1 MILPDNI
8 EDMPDGTEFVVPSKV
23 LRGKLEALFNNK
35 IETCIDNKK
44 IDEMEEKKMNN
55 YEITYHF
62 INGEVKK
69 VKYREVPNNKIRF
82 MQKLTEGAFVG
93 DKEMEIFVNINQVN
107 FMEVKEFHET
117 EVENKDEI

>member
-1 MILPDNI
+1 
-8 EDMPDGTEFVVPSKV
+8 
-23 LRGKLEALFNNK
+23 
-35 IETCIDNKK
+35 
-44 IDEMEEKKMNN
+44 MNN

-69 VKYREVPNNKIRF
+69 VKYREV
-82 MQKLTEGAFVG
+82 MT
-93 DKEMEIFVNINQVN
+93 DKFSFIQSLSNSTFFGNEEMGTFVNINQVN

>member
-69 VKYREVPNNKIRF
+69 VKYRGVIKD
-82 MQKLTEGAFVG
+82 KLSFVQVLTDVNFFG
-93 DKEMEIFVNINQVN
+93 DKEMEILVNTKQVN
-107 FMEVKEFHET
+107 YMEVKELHET